1 MLKKVRK
8 FLNRRKNLRIIIDLL
23 GAIAVWWGIWG
34 ILDLFI
40 FPENHLVSYIV
51 SITLGFVLLLIDG
64 NGLDDLK

>member
-1 MLKKVRK
+1 MNIGK

-40 FPENHLVSYIV
+40 FPGNKVLSYIV
-51 SITLGFVLLLIDG
+51 SIIFGFILLLIDG

>member
-23 GAIAVWWGIWG
+23 GAIAIWWGIWG
-34 ILDLFI
+34 ILDLFV
-40 FPENHLVSYIV
+40 FPENHLISYIV
-51 SITLGFVLLLIDG
+51 SITLGFILLLIDG

>member
-1 MLKKVRK
+1 MFKSARK

-34 ILDLFI
+34 ILDFFV
-40 FPENHLVSYIV
+40 FPENHLISYIV
-51 SITLGFVLLLIDG
+51 SITLGFILLLIDG

>member
-34 ILDLFI
+34 ILDLFV
-40 FPENHLVSYIV
+40 FPENHLISYIV
-51 SITLGFVLLLIDG
+51 SIAFGFILLIIDG

>member
-1 MLKKVRK
+1 MFKTLKKII
-8 FLNRRKNLRIIIDLL
+8 NRRKNLRIIIDLL

-40 FPENHLVSYIV
+40 FPGNKLFSYLI
-51 SITLGFVLLLIDG
+51 SIIFGFILLLIDG

>member
-1 MLKKVRK
+1 MFKDLRK

-23 GAIAVWWGIWG
+23 GAVAVWWGIWG

-40 FPENHLVSYIV
+40 FPDNKLFSYLVSI
-51 SITLGFVLLLIDG
+51 IFGFILLLIDG

>member
-8 FLNRRKNLRIIIDLL
+8 FLNRRQNLRIIIDLL

-34 ILDLFI
+34 VLDLFV
-40 FPENHLVSYIV
+40 FPENRALSYAV
-51 SITLGFVLLLIDG
+51 SIIFGFLLLLIDG

>member
-1 MLKKVRK
+1 MIKNIRK

-23 GAIAVWWGIWG
+23 GAIAVWWGMWG

-40 FPENHLVSYIV
+40 FPENKVLSYIV
-51 SITLGFVLLLIDG
+51 SIIFGFILLLIDG

>member
-40 FPENHLVSYIV
+40 FPENHLASYIV

>member
-1 MLKKVRK
+1 MFKDLRK

-40 FPENHLVSYIV
+40 FPENKLFSYLVSI
-51 SITLGFVLLLIDG
+51 IFGFILLLIDG

>member
-1 MLKKVRK
+1 MFKKFRK
-8 FLNRRKNLRIIIDLL
+8 FLDKRNNLRMIIDLL

-40 FPENHLVSYIV
+40 FPENRLISYLACIV
-51 SITLGFVLLLIDG
+51 LGFLLLLIDG

>member
-51 SITLGFVLLLIDG
+51 SIALGFILLLIDG

>member
-1 MLKKVRK
+1 MFKNLRK

-40 FPENHLVSYIV
+40 FPENKLFSYLVSI
-51 SITLGFVLLLIDG
+51 ILGFILLLIDG

>member
-34 ILDLFI
+34 ILDLFV
-40 FPENHLVSYIV
+40 FPENHLVSYVV
-51 SITLGFVLLLIDG
+51 SIALGFILLIIDG